1 MSPTSYQAA
10 LPRSL
15 EFLSVVHSLVRVNDV
30 VDLKCVREVNTK
42 PPSRTS
48 EFVWRN
54 KKGRHTGSDNHDAKK
69 KRAPRR
75 IGGLSEVTVSVKYLS
90 PFSNSSTKQ
99 T

>member
-15 EFLSVVHSLVRVNDV
+15 EFLSVVHSLVRVNHV
-30 VDLKCVREVNTK
+30 VDLKSFREVNAKT
-42 PPSRTS
+42 PRRNS
-48 EFVWRN
+48 EIVWRN
-54 KKGRHTGSDNHDAKK
+54 KRGCHTGSDKHDTKK

-90 PFSNSSTKQ
+90 PFSNS
-99 T
+99 

>member
-30 VDLKCVREVNTK
+30 DDLKWLREVNAKT
-42 PPSRTS
+42 PRRNS
-48 EFVWRN
+48 EFVRRT
-54 KKGRHTGSDNHDAKK
+54 KRACHTGSDNHDEKK

-90 PFSNSSTKQ
+90 PF
-99 T
+99 